1 MTAEDEKTRKF
12 SNLLKVS
19 WIKSSIILGIIL
31 TVIGLTMLFLLKNFN
46 VSNSQLFLDAKALME
61 EYGLL
66 AVFLATILAG
76 TLVPLGSPALVV
88 AAASLGMPKI
98 PLVLVATVGFT
109 LGMLINYGLAYRLGR
124 PYIVKKVS
132 AERLDETIRLWER
145 WGWILYIIFGLIPV
159 LPVELLSLLCGLL
172 KTRLDIFLALSF
184 TPRLI
189 VFSLLAYFGE
199 HVGIWMGIVS

>member
-1 MTAEDEKTRKF
+1 
-12 SNLLKVS
+12 
-19 WIKSSIILGIIL
+19 
-31 TVIGLTMLFLLKNFN
+31 
-46 VSNSQLFLDAKALME
+46 
-61 EYGLL
+61 
-66 AVFLATILAG
+66 
-76 TLVPLGSPALVV
+76 VV

-109 LGMLINYGLAYRLGR
+109 LGMLINYSLAYRLGR
-124 PYIVKKVS
+124 PYVVKKVS
-132 AERLDETIRLWER
+132 AETLDETTTLWER

>member
-1 MTAEDEKTRKF
+1 LIASDEKTRNF
-12 SNLLKVS
+12 SDLLKVP
-19 WIKSSIILGIIL
+19 WIKSSIIFGIIL
-31 TVIGLTMLFLLKNFN
+31 TAIGLTILFLLKNFN
-46 VSNSQLFLDAKALME
+46 ISSSQLFLDLKALMK

-76 TLVPLGSPALVV
+76 TLLPLGSPALVV

-124 PYIVKKVS
+124 SYVVKKVS
-132 AERLDETIRLWER
+132 AKRLEETTKLWDR
-145 WGWILYIIFGLIPV
+145 WGWILYTIFGLIPI

-189 VFSLLAYFGE
+189 VFALLAYFGE
-199 HVGIWMGIVS
+199 HVGTWMGIS

>member
-1 MTAEDEKTRKF
+1 MIASDEKTRNF
-12 SNLLKVS
+12 SDLLKVP
-19 WIKSSIILGIIL
+19 WIKSSIIFGIIL
-31 TVIGLTMLFLLKNFN
+31 TAIGLTILFLLKNFN
-46 VSNSQLFLDAKALME
+46 ISSSQLFLDLKALMK

-76 TLVPLGSPALVV
+76 TLLPLGSPALVV

-124 PYIVKKVS
+124 SYVVKKVS
-132 AERLDETIRLWER
+132 AKRLEETTKLWDR
-145 WGWILYIIFGLIPV
+145 WGWILYTIFGLIPI

-189 VFSLLAYFGE
+189 VFALLAYFGE
-199 HVGIWMGIVS
+199 HVGTWMGIS